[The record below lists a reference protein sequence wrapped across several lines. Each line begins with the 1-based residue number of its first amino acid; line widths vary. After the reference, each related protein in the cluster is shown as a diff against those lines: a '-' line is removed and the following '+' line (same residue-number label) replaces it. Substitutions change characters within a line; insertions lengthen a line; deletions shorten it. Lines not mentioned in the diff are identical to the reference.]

1 MYGPLQYG
9 PDWKRLGFIASGRQR
24 HVLQL
29 AKWNDIDIHWR
40 RVVLDSEDPY
50 WDKAMLLGGSTWAT
64 AYGPKWCPKSFK
76 TGGGYYYGWVRVC
89 GDGRKPLS
97 RWSRP
102 MRKGEWVRRDI
113 DKSYPCVFE
122 PLKIHYKITTQRS
135 KYTTHETK
143 SYLQNKL
150 YGIILTDPE
159 DRSVWMESTTGLDWM
174 WNGCVLP
181 KRDPSCVFSRE
192 FCGYRCDV
200 QHLSVYIRNVLCT
213 ICLTNRSCL
222 VYAMHER
229 FGNVQIICCSW
240 WCYLSLL

>member
-9 PDWKRLGFIASGRQR
+9 PDWERLGFIASGKRR

-29 AKWNDIDIHWR
+29 AKWNDTDIPWR
-40 RVVLDSEDPY
+40 RVSLESENPY
-50 WDKAMLLGGSTWAT
+50 WNKAMLCGGSTYRT
-64 AYGPKWCPKSFK
+64 AYGPKWCPTNIKD
-76 TGGGYYYGWVRVC
+76 GGCYYGWVRVC

-122 PLKIHYKITTQRS
+122 PLKIHYKITTPRTVS
-135 KYTTHETK
+135 TTGTIVNGAQTTETK
-143 SYLQNKL
+143 SYLQNKH

-159 DRSVWMESTTGLDWM
+159 DRSVWMENTTGLDWM
-174 WNGCVLP
+174 SCVLQ

-222 VYAMHER
+222 VYAVMPCTSASAMYR
-229 FGNVQIICCSW
+229 
-240 WCYLSLL
+240 